1 MRHIVLFE
9 PDPSGHRMVFVR
21 YIVEAMRDHG
31 GLRATLA
38 TSRRGASS
46 PLLADISDALEL
58 HIVAVPDAHPLGRVL
73 PSKLARQFT
82 QTRMLR
88 SAVQNIGS
96 HDPVDHVLIPFVDDY
111 CLFPFA
117 VRKRPFGPTP
127 WSGIAIRPRFHLA
140 KSGAEV
146 PERHADTIEQA
157 AYRHMLRNPTLHR
170 LFCIDPCFM
179 PFMDDPRIVTV
190 PDPADIVDHDA
201 DRTWLPVAHDA
212 VVLLAY
218 GYIDHRKA
226 IDRLLTIVADPRM
239 PKSLVLALV
248 GTQDAEMTPVL
259 QGPVAGELRRSGRLV
274 EIARHVSEA
283 EEASAFLRADIVWG
297 YYPGNYCSSG
307 AMVRAGQMGRP
318 LLAGRQGLVGHLTG
332 LYRSGLSASEEDD
345 EAVLQQLARLAT
357 SPELRRELGNNGQR
371 HFAHATGASF
381 GRRIVQHLAGQPSG
395 ASR

>member
-21 YIVEAMRDHG
+21 YVVEAMRHHG

-38 TSRRGASS
+38 TSPRGASS
-46 PLLADISDALEL
+46 PLLIDISDNLDL
-58 HIVAVPDAHPLGRVL
+58 HIGEVPSLGPLGRVL

-82 QTRMLR
+82 HTRMLR
-88 SAVQNIGS
+88 SAVRTIGS
-96 HDPVDHVLIPFVDDY
+96 QDPVDHVLIPFVDDY

-117 VRKRPFGPTP
+117 VRKRPFGLTP

-140 KSGAEV
+140 RSGAEV
-146 PERHADTIEQA
+146 PGRRADKIEQV
-157 AYRHMLRNPTLHR
+157 AYRHMLRDPALHR
-170 LFCIDPCFM
+170 LFCIDPCFQ
-179 PFMDDPRIVTV
+179 PFMNDPRIVTV
-190 PDPADIVDHDA
+190 PDPADILDHDA
-201 DRTWLPVAHDA
+201 DRTWLPVAEDA

-239 PKSLVLALV
+239 PESLVLALV
-248 GTQDAEMTPVL
+248 GTQDAGMTSVL

-274 EIARHVSEA
+274 EIARHVSER

-297 YYPGNYCSSG
+297 YYPGSYCSSG
-307 AMVRAGQMGRP
+307 AMVRAGQMGLP

-345 EAVLQQLARLAT
+345 DAVLQQLARLAT
-357 SPELRRELGNNGQR
+357 SSELRRELGENGRR
-371 HFAHATGASF
+371 HFTNATGASF
-381 GRRIVQHLAGQPSG
+381 GRRIVQHLAEPPGVG
-395 ASR
+395 R